1 MAMKNNKSTF
11 EQQVEDLHL
20 FLSQLGSSN
29 RLLVPKKRLFSVTE
43 AAEFLGRPVYSVRL
57 LIYSKTLPVVKDTP
71 DSRKYYID
79 INDLERFIAERK
91 TYEI

>member
-1 MAMKNNKSTF
+1 M
-11 EQQVEDLHL
+11 E
-20 FLSQLGSSN
+20 
-29 RLLVPKKRLFSVTE
+29 PKLIPAKRLFSVKR
-43 AAEFLGRPVYSVRL
+43 AAEYLGRPVYSLRM
-57 LIYSKTLPVVKDTP
+57 LIYSKALPVVKDTP